1 MIKNIYDVA
10 LKLITPSEQGG
21 RLDFTA
27 KQDEILE
34 AACFFNEKFRTW
46 SKRIIVYMIS
56 RKSIHLLLLM
66 ESEKQEHVTARE
78 IRFFTAYLNNQKGW
92 HEYSRNSSKLFE
104 GVNFAS
110 CSLEA
115 AQRQTAGIE
124 KDSELGR
131 MQAEDIEFLANESL
145 RSASQPALYTGQD
158 EHGMSDEDALAI
170 VSYLVQTRNKGE
182 RSAQKAETLSRLKE
196 ILKEWL

>member
-10 LKLITPSEQGG
+10 LKLITPSEQGA

-56 RKSIHLLLLM
+56 KKSIHLLLLM
-66 ESEKQEHVTARE
+66 ESEKLEHVTARE

-92 HEYSRNSSKLFE
+92 SEYSRNSSKLFE
-104 GVNFAS
+104 GVNFAA
-110 CSLEA
+110 CSLDA
-115 AQRQTAGIE
+115 AQRQAAAID
-124 KDSELGR
+124 KDSELAL
-131 MQAEDIEFLANESL
+131 MQAEDIDFLIRESL
-145 RSASQPALYTGQD
+145 KTGSQPVVPADQ
-158 EHGMSDEDALAI
+158 EESGMSDEDVLAV
-170 VSYLVQTRNKGE
+170 VSYLVKTRSKGE
-182 RSAQKAETLSRLKE
+182 RSVQKAETLVHLKE